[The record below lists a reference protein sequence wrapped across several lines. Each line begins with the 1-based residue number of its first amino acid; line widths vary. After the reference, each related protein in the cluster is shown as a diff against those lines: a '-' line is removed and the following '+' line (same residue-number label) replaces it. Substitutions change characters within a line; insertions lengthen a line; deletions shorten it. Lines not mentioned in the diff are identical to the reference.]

1 MLELLQRTWLF
12 QSQENMENGN
22 KVLFLEAK
30 ADFVQDCPVFSLI
43 PGASQPPCPASSHF
57 SALP

>member
-1 MLELLQRTWLF
+1 MLELLQRTRLF

-22 KVLFLEAK
+22 KVLFLETK
-30 ADFVQDCPVFSLI
+30 ADFLQDCPVFSLI
-43 PGASQPPCPASSHF
+43 PGTSQLPCAASSQF